1 MELPISVMI
10 VLFVAIVVGIVVIG
24 FANTSLDRARDDI
37 RELGRDAPEKFEDKL
52 VSVPALSS
60 DRIKNLGMQ
69 CVRDFQGYVAEE
81 LCFVVRSIDVS
92 NEGIQQGIQQI
103 NALND
108 EVVNI
113 NGNNWTFRVDI
124 TGNPNVVFV
133 YYNPVGRIHVSS

>member
-24 FANTSLDRARDDI
+24 FANSSLDKARDDM
-37 RELGRDAPEKFEDKL
+37 RSLGRDDPEKFEDKL
-52 VSVPALSS
+52 VSVPALSGE
-60 DRIKNLGMQ
+60 RIKSLGMQ
-69 CVRDFQGYVAEE
+69 CVRDFQGYIGEE
-81 LCFVVRSIDVS
+81 LCFVVRGLDTSD
-92 NEGIQQGIQQI
+92 EGIQQI

-108 EVVNI
+108 EVVNV

-124 TGNPNVVFV
+124 TGKPTAVFV

>member
-37 RELGRDAPEKFEDKL
+37 RVLGRDDPDKFEDKL
-52 VSVPALSS
+52 VSVPSLSI
-60 DRIKNLGMQ
+60 DRIRSLGMQ
-69 CVRDFQGYVAEE
+69 CVRDFQGYVGEE
-81 LCFVVRSIDVS
+81 LCFVVRSIDS
-92 NEGIQQGIQQI
+92 SDPGIQQI
-103 NALND
+103 NDLND

>member
-37 RELGRDAPEKFEDKL
+37 RVLGRDDPEKFEDKL

-60 DRIKNLGMQ
+60 ERIKSLGMQ
-69 CVRDFQGYVAEE
+69 CVRDYQGYVAEE
-81 LCFVVRSIDVS
+81 LCFVVRSIDS
-92 NEGIQQGIQQI
+92 SDPGIQQI
-103 NALND
+103 NDLND
-108 EVVNI
+108 EVVNV